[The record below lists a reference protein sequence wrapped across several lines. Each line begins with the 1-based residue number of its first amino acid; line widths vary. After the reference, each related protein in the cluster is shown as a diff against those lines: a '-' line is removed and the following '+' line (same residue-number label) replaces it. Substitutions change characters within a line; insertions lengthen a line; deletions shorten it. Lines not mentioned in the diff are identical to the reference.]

1 MQRRQRQRQEQE
13 KLVRQQQE
21 RRYPWTSTSLSAWR
35 LSDVSNVTL
44 PTSKPQL
51 HQRQMDGWE
60 TQRMQNK
67 ASSKNQRQ
75 DTWNEQRYVRSD
87 KWSEIGWSGGR
98 APDCRCCRPQ
108 TYHCCEMCVNW
119 PPRQRGSLWNLPFI
133 EITISWSCRMH
144 QARLWTRYC
153 NKPKR
158 LNFLE
163 EHPLWKFDWL
173 YVMHQTI
180 FEL

>member
-108 TYHCCEMCVNW
+108 TYHCCCSCKLNASSSPSSPSSPSPSWTSPLLQWKLQVKLMSTYVCMKCNMDNPVN
-119 PPRQRGSLWNLPFI
+119 
-133 EITISWSCRMH
+133 
-144 QARLWTRYC
+144 
-153 NKPKR
+153 
-158 LNFLE
+158 
-163 EHPLWKFDWL
+163 
-173 YVMHQTI
+173 
-180 FEL
+180 